1 MLIQRFVAPLAINL
15 WTQLSGSAS
24 RAHAFCRDENLI
36 VVTNYRFY
44 QFIHLSSTV
53 PFKSKFGKNPA
64 GKLVCVRSAAGTVL
78 QQQSLERFATEGLG
92 QVVVHACDSHGFTVG
107 FQDIGRDCND
117 GDVFPGFF

>member
-1 MLIQRFVAPLAINL
+1 MLIQRFVAPVAINL

-53 PFKSKFGKNPA
+53 PFKSKFGKDPA
-64 GKLVCVRSAAGTVL
+64 GKLGCVRSAAGTVL
-78 QQQSLERFATEGLG
+78 QQQSLERFATERLG
-92 QVVVHACDSHGFTVG
+92 QVVVHTSVSRGFTVR
-107 FQDIGRDCND
+107 FQDVCRDCND
-117 GDVFPGFF
+117 GNVFTGFF